1 MYRIGKVI
9 LRWRF
14 VIVAAWLVTAG
25 ALTIFVP
32 QIDSVAQSKSTSMIP
47 ANAPAAQVLTD
58 MSRQFGENTA
68 NGLGYLVVERRSGL
82 TAADR
87 RFHDAVLDR
96 AAADRAGV
104 AQVQNLWSTPETAA
118 GALSVDGQAAYTMI
132 RLTAD
137 TGTPQA
143 AEAITRLRADVD
155 KAGAPAGLSVHVTG
169 IGPTV
174 ADELSGVHTSLE
186 IITLIT
192 IVLIALLLIGAY
204 RSFLMSAVP
213 LMTIGLGLGVSRP
226 VVALMGLHGVPLSIF
241 SIALLSALV
250 LGAGTDYAIFLISRF
265 HEQRR
270 AGADWQTAFLVA
282 YSRISVVILAS
293 AMVVALTSAS
303 MGVAHIGMFRSIGL
317 PSAAGI
323 LTVALAAVT
332 LTPAL
337 LAIVAER
344 GWAEPKQLPVDRFW
358 QRVAR
363 AAVRHPGRTLAG
375 SLAVLLALVAIVPT
389 MALSYDDRDTLRGD
403 LDSSRGYRVVA
414 EHFPANELLPIT
426 LEIKSSNDLRTSDGY
441 AVIERVSDAIAGVGG
456 VESVRGI
463 SRPLGKPLEQAA
475 VGYQAGVVGDRL
487 DAAVVSLANTN
498 PQMEQLDSGT
508 QRLTDGIR
516 KLNDGAT
523 QLAAGTTAA
532 VDGSGRLVTGADD
545 LTAGLG
551 RLASGAQEL
560 QTGSQSAAEGAR
572 LLRDRIDTALAP
584 TAPALDGAQTLR
596 RLVDANPNCALD
608 PLCSAARSVL
618 AAFDAS
624 PLGQVDQL
632 RTGVNQLATGTQQLS
647 TGMAALT
654 SGLTE
659 ASGGATQLRDG
670 QRNLNTGL
678 VALDSGAQATVTG
691 TRQLVAGSAPL
702 TDGVQTAKSGMM
714 DLQKGLRQAAD
725 YLGELKAHAGT
736 TRNGGFYLPASAMS
750 DPRLA
755 QANKLFFSP
764 DGKTTRVMVVTRG
777 DAFSPAAKVQSE
789 QIADAAR
796 RALSGGE
803 LQDSTVG
810 LTGSTIVYFDLG
822 NLVNRDLTAIVIVA
836 SLLIF
841 GILALMLRSLVAPA
855 YILVSVIISYL
866 AALGLS
872 TLVWQHLLNIPLHW
886 SVPSMSFIALAAVG
900 ADYNLLLMTRIRE
913 EARDDPQSGTR
924 AAIVRAVSGTGGV
937 ITVAAVIFAITM
949 FALLSGSVHNLGQ
962 VGFTI
967 GVGLLL
973 DAMIVRTLTI
983 PAVATLLG
991 RWNWWPGRDP
1001 SDVTG
1006 NNSAGWQAES
1016 VDDYVG
1022 QRDASL
1028 PDQSQD
1034 REKV

>member
-1 MYRIGKVI
+1 MYRFGKVI

-14 VIVAAWLVTAG
+14 VIVLAWLLTAG
-25 ALTIFVP
+25 ILTVLVP
-32 QIDSVAQSKSTSMIP
+32 QLDSVAQSKSTSMIP
-47 ANAPAAQVLTD
+47 ADAPAAQVLTD
-58 MSRQFGENTA
+58 LSRQFGENTA
-68 NGLGYLVVERRSGL
+68 NGLAYLVVERHGGL
-82 TAADR
+82 TAADH
-87 RFHDAVLDR
+87 RFHDAVLAR

-104 AQVQNLWSTPETAA
+104 SLIQNLWSTPETAS
-118 GALSVDGQAAYTMI
+118 GALSADGEAAYTMI

-143 AEAITRLRADVD
+143 AEAITRMRADVD
-155 KAGAPAGLSVHVTG
+155 KIGAPAGLSVYITG
-169 IGPTV
+169 IGATV
-174 ADELSGVHTSLE
+174 ADELGGVHTSLQV
-186 IITLIT
+186 ITAIT
-192 IVLIALLLIGAY
+192 VALIALLLIGAY

-226 VVALMGLHGVPLSIF
+226 IVALMGLHGVPISIF

-293 AMVVALTSAS
+293 AMVVAVTSAS
-303 MGVAHIGMFRSIGL
+303 MGVARIGMFRSIGL

-323 LTVALAAVT
+323 VIVALAAVT

-337 LAIVAER
+337 LAIIAER

-358 QRVAR
+358 QGVAR
-363 AAVRHPGRTLAG
+363 SAVRHPRRTLAG
-375 SLAVLLALVAIVPT
+375 SLAVLLALAAIVPT

-414 EHFPANELLPIT
+414 EHFPANEILPIT
-426 LEIKSSNDLRTSDGY
+426 VEIKSANDLRTPDGF
-441 AVIERVSDAIAGVGG
+441 AAIERVSDAIAGIRG

-487 DAAVVSLANTN
+487 DAAVVSLANAT
-498 PQMEQLDSGT
+498 PQLDELNSGT

-516 KLNDGAT
+516 RLGEGAT

-532 VDGSGRLVTGADD
+532 VGGSGRLVSGADD
-545 LTAGLG
+545 LTTGLG
-551 RLASGAQEL
+551 RLSSGAQDL
-560 QTGSQSAAEGAR
+560 QVGSRNAAEGAE
-572 LLRDRIDTALAP
+572 LLRARIDTALAP
-584 TAPALDGAQTLR
+584 TTPALDGARALR

-608 PLCSAARSVL
+608 PLCSAARAVL
-618 AAFDAS
+618 AALDQS
-624 PLGQVDQL
+624 PLGQVDEL
-632 RTGVNQLATGTQQLS
+632 RSGVAQLATGTQQLS
-647 TGMAALT
+647 AGMTTLAN
-654 SGLTE
+654 GLTE
-659 ASGGATQLRDG
+659 ASAGATQLRDG
-670 QRNLNTGL
+670 QRTLNTGL
-678 VALDSGAQATVTG
+678 VAIDGGAQATVTG
-691 TRQLVAGSAPL
+691 TRELMVGSAPL
-702 TDGVQTAKSGMM
+702 TDGVQTATSGMV
-714 DLQKGLRQAAD
+714 DLQTGLRQAAD
-725 YLGELKAHAGT
+725 YLGELKQHAGT
-736 TRNGGFYLPASAMS
+736 PHTGGFYLPASAMR

-755 QANKLFFSP
+755 SATKLFFSA
-764 DGKTTRVMVVTRG
+764 DGKTTRIMVVTSG
-777 DAFSPAAKVQSE
+777 DAFSSAAKVQSE

-796 RALSGGE
+796 RATPDGA
-803 LQDSTVG
+803 LQNSTIG

-822 NLVNRDLTAIVIVA
+822 NLVNRDLTAIVVVA

-872 TLVWQHLLNIPLHW
+872 TLVWQHVLQIPLHW
-886 SVPSMSFIALAAVG
+886 SVPSMSFIALAAVS
-900 ADYNLLLMTRIRE
+900 ADYNLLLMTRVRE
-913 EARDDPQSGTR
+913 EALDDPKAGTR

-949 FALLSGSVHNLGQ
+949 FALLSASVHNLGQ
-962 VGFTI
+962 IGFTI

-983 PAVATLLG
+983 PSVATLLG

-1001 SDVTG
+1001 SAATG
-1006 NNSAGWQAES
+1006 YGGASGRAES
-1016 VDDYVG
+1016 HDGDG
-1022 QRDASL
+1022 
-1028 PDQSQD
+1028 PG
-1034 REKV
+1034 